1 MAVGFITGRF
11 GADRTD
17 KILELCFEEAK
28 REDKKP
34 IYILVPEKF
43 TYEMEKRLSEKL
55 EDEKNIDPNFRIR
68 VVSFSTLSK
77 IVFTNVGGL
86 KERRLTTSAR
96 SLLTFKAMDIVSKD
110 LITFKSDDFKMG
122 FVNNIMD
129 MIIEFKQNDF
139 SVTDVFSL
147 KENVKNESL
156 KFKMQDLY
164 NIYKSYENLIDKKYS
179 DTEDTLNIFAEKLDD
194 FESIK
199 GATIFV
205 DEYMDFTPAQY
216 LVIEKLIYF
225 SKNIYFSLLTDFKNL
240 HSKMNMFLRS
250 NSTILNIKNICEKY
264 NIPLF
269 ENISLSNESYYNSE
283 DLSFLEKN
291 IGTFSPK
298 PYSKDSENIR
308 ILKSK
313 NIYDEVSFVAEEISK
328 LVKTKG
334 YRYND
339 ITLCMRSL
347 DEYSYIL
354 ERVFDDYNID
364 YFLDEKISIMENP
377 IIILILSI
385 LDMKDKKYSYD
396 SVFRYLKSGLT
407 GIPDE
412 DIFLLENYVI
422 ANGIKGNRWFDESWN
437 KSIVHSVEE
446 ESDDEKLVKI
456 NEIKNMV
463 ITPIKNLHA
472 KLKGR
477 NTVKDICK
485 YLYEFTLEI
494 GLFDRINNLVMNF
507 QNEGNLYKAKEY
519 SQVWGS
525 FTAVLDEMVEFMGE
539 EKIAYSK
546 FINLIKT
553 ELENIELGI
562 VPPSKDEVFI
572 TTVDRMKKPSTKIA
586 FVLGVNDGNF
596 PKNIVDN
603 DLISENEKESL
614 KTLGFNFSNNN
625 LLKTTDEQFLSYK
638 TFSIAKEK
646 LYITFPIS
654 DLEGKSLLVSRFVKK
669 IKFIFENLEVE
680 SIDYLKDF
688 SITDIFETF
697 SKERLYQILVS
708 NIEALNSNKLSE
720 NDKFNFREIIDF
732 LIEDEDYKYKIEIL
746 KDKLNYK
753 KGTENIK
760 DYTSFLYESGNVSI
774 SKLENFMRCPFSYF
788 INYGLRAKEREV
800 YDFSPADYGTYCH
813 KIFDDFF
820 KGVFENNIDWN
831 TIDREFIQREVEK
844 LTKKMSEKS
853 NFILESSP
861 KYKYFSTIT
870 HKNIVESI
878 EIMAEQVRRGNF
890 IPTSFETEFGDES
903 IKPITYTLKNGKE
916 IKLVGKIDRIDVF
929 KGENFDFLR
938 IIDYKSSKR
947 DIDLN
952 KVYAGLQLQLFVY
965 MNAILSSNKERY
977 KPAGLFYSDFNTN
990 LVGFETYSKMLDMN
1004 DESFHSEKL
1013 KKNKL
1018 TGFVIKDMEL
1028 LKNLDRTLDADNL
1041 NSEILP
1047 IKLKSKGQEIG
1058 ASTLGLTTDEF
1069 DIVNEFVL
1077 NKTKDICEEI
1087 YSGNIDIRPF
1097 RYKNKK
1103 PCDYCKYKSICRFDI
1118 KHNKYNNIKNL
1129 LTKDRPNEI
1138 FELMNS
1144 ENKEKRG
1151 EK

>member
-55 EDEKNIDPNFRIR
+55 ENEKNIDPNFRIR

-96 SLLTFKAMDIVSKD
+96 SLLTFKAMDLVSKD

-139 SVTDVFSL
+139 SVTNVFL
-147 KENVKNESL
+147 LTENVKNETL

-179 DTEDTLNIFAEKLDD
+179 DTEDALNIFAQKLDD

-240 HSKMNMFLRS
+240 HSKMNMFARS
-250 NSTILNIKNICEKY
+250 NSTILNIKNICEKH
-264 NIPLF
+264 NIPLLG
-269 ENISLSNESYYNSE
+269 NVSLSNESYYDSD
-283 DLSFLEKN
+283 DLSFLEKSV
-291 IGTFSPK
+291 GDFSAK
-298 PYSKDSENIR
+298 PYYKDSENIR
-308 ILKSK
+308 IIKFK
-313 NIYDEVSFVAEEISK
+313 NIYDEVSFISEEISK
-328 LVKTKG
+328 LVKTKK

-339 ITLCMRSL
+339 ISLCMRSL
-347 DEYSYIL
+347 EEYSYII
-354 ERVFDDYNID
+354 ERVFDDYKID

-385 LDMKDKKYSYD
+385 LDMKDKNYSYD

-407 GIPDE
+407 GISNE

-422 ANGIKGNRWFDESWN
+422 ANDIKGNRWFDESWS

-446 ESDDEKLVKI
+446 ESDDEKLENI
-456 NEIKNMV
+456 NEIKNLV
-463 ITPIKNLHA
+463 VVPIKNLHE

-494 GLFDRINNLVMNF
+494 GLFDRINEFVTDF

-525 FTAVLDEMVEFMGE
+525 FIGILDELVEFMGDD
-539 EKIAYSK
+539 KISYSK
-546 FINLIKT
+546 FLNLIKT
-553 ELENIELGI
+553 EIENIELGI
-562 VPPSKDEVFI
+562 VPPSKDEIFI

-603 DLISENEKESL
+603 DLISENEKENL
-614 KTLGFNFSNNN
+614 KTLGLNFSNNN
-625 LLKTTDEQFLSYK
+625 LIKTTDEQFLSYK

-646 LYITFPIS
+646 LYITYPVS

-669 IKFIFENLEVE
+669 MLFLFKNLEIE
-680 SIDYLKDF
+680 SIDFFKNF
-688 SITDIFETF
+688 TIMDIFETF

-708 NIEALNSNKLSE
+708 NIDALNSNKMSE
-720 NDKFNFREIIDF
+720 NDKYNFKEIIDF
-732 LIEDEDYKYKIEIL
+732 LMEDDDYKYKIEIL

-753 KGTENIK
+753 KETENIK

-774 SKLENFMRCPFSYF
+774 SKLENFVRCPFSYF

-800 YDFSPADYGTYCH
+800 YDFSTADYGTYCH

-820 KGVFENNIDWN
+820 KGVYENNIDWN

-844 LTKKMSEKS
+844 ITAKMAEKS

-861 KYKYFSTIT
+861 KYKYFSSIT
-870 HKNIVESI
+870 QKNIVESI

-890 IPTSFETEFGDES
+890 IPTGFETEFGDES
-903 IKPITYTLKNGKE
+903 IKPISYTLKNGKD

-929 KGENFDFLR
+929 KGENSDFLR

-952 KVYAGLQLQLFVY
+952 QVYAGLQLQLFVY
-965 MNAILSSNKERY
+965 INAILSSNKDRY
-977 KPAGLFYSDFNTN
+977 KPAGLFYSDFTTN
-990 LVGFETYSKMLDMN
+990 LVGFETYSKMLDMT
-1004 DESFHSEKL
+1004 DDSFYSEKL

-1028 LKNLDRTLDADNL
+1028 LKNLDKTLEENRL
-1041 NSEILP
+1041 TSEILP

-1058 ASTLGLTTDEF
+1058 AGTLGLTTDEF
-1069 DIVNEFVL
+1069 EIVNEFVL

-1087 YSGNIDIRPF
+1087 YDGNIDIKPF

-1129 LTKDRPNEI
+1129 VTKDKPNEV
-1138 FELMNS
+1138 FEKMELK
-1144 ENKEKRG
+1144 NKEKRG

>member
-55 EDEKNIDPNFRIR
+55 ENEKNIDPNFRIR

-96 SLLTFKAMDIVSKD
+96 SLLTFKAMDLVSKD

-139 SVTDVFSL
+139 SVTDIFL
-147 KENVKNESL
+147 LTENIKNESL

-179 DTEDTLNIFAEKLDD
+179 DTEDTLNIFAQKLDD

-240 HSKMNMFLRS
+240 HSKMNMFARS
-250 NSTILNIKNICEKY
+250 NSTILNIKNICEKH
-264 NIPLF
+264 NIPLLG
-269 ENISLSNESYYNSE
+269 NVSLSNESYYNSD
-283 DLSFLEKN
+283 DLSFLEKSV
-291 IGTFSPK
+291 GDFSAK
-298 PYSKDSENIR
+298 PYYKDSENIR
-308 ILKSK
+308 IIKFK
-313 NIYDEVSFVAEEISK
+313 NIYDEVSFIAEEISK
-328 LVKTKG
+328 LVKTKK

-347 DEYSYIL
+347 EEYSYII
-354 ERVFDDYNID
+354 ERVFDDY
-364 YFLDEKISIMENP
+364 KIMENP

-385 LDMKDKKYSYD
+385 LDMKDKNYSYD

-407 GIPDE
+407 GISNE

-422 ANGIKGNRWFDESWN
+422 ANDIKGNRWFDESWS

-446 ESDDEKLVKI
+446 ESDDEKLEKI
-456 NEIKNMV
+456 NEIKNLV
-463 ITPIKNLHA
+463 VAPIKNLHE

-477 NTVKDICK
+477 NAVKDICK

-494 GLFDRINNLVMNF
+494 GLFDRINEFVTDF

-525 FTAVLDEMVEFMGE
+525 FIGILDELVEFMGDD
-539 EKIAYSK
+539 KISYSK
-546 FINLIKT
+546 FLNLIKT
-553 ELENIELGI
+553 EIENIELGI
-562 VPPSKDEVFI
+562 VPPSKDEIFI

-603 DLISENEKESL
+603 DLISENEKENL
-614 KTLGFNFSNNN
+614 KTLGLNFSNNN
-625 LLKTTDEQFLSYK
+625 LIKTTDEQFLSYK

-646 LYITFPIS
+646 LYITYPVS

-669 IKFIFENLEVE
+669 MLFLFKNLEIE
-680 SIDYLKDF
+680 SIDFFKNF
-688 SITDIFETF
+688 TIMDIFETF

-708 NIEALNSNKLSE
+708 NIDALNSNKMSK
-720 NDKFNFREIIDF
+720 NDKYNFKEIIDF
-732 LIEDEDYKYKIEIL
+732 LMEDDDYKYKIEIL

-753 KGTENIK
+753 KETENIK

-774 SKLENFMRCPFSYF
+774 SKLENFVRCPFSYF

-820 KGVFENNIDWN
+820 KDVYENNIDWN

-844 LTKKMSEKS
+844 LTAKMAEKS

-861 KYKYFSTIT
+861 KYKYFSSIT

-890 IPTSFETEFGDES
+890 IPTGFETEFGDES
-903 IKPITYTLKNGKE
+903 IKPISYTLKNGKD

-929 KGENFDFLR
+929 KGENSDFLR

-952 KVYAGLQLQLFVY
+952 QVYAGLQLQLFVY
-965 MNAILSSNKERY
+965 MNAILSSNKDRY
-977 KPAGLFYSDFNTN
+977 KPAGLFYSDFTTN
-990 LVGFETYSKMLDMN
+990 LVGFETYSKMLDMT
-1004 DESFHSEKL
+1004 DDSFYSEKL

-1028 LKNLDRTLDADNL
+1028 LKNLDKTLEENRL
-1041 NSEILP
+1041 ISEILP

-1058 ASTLGLTTDEF
+1058 AGTLGLTTDEF
-1069 DIVNEFVL
+1069 EIVNEFVL

-1087 YSGNIDIRPF
+1087 YDGNIDIKPF
-1097 RYKNKK
+1097 RYKDKK

-1129 LTKDRPNEI
+1129 VTKDKPNEV
-1138 FELMNS
+1138 FEKMELK
-1144 ENKEKRG
+1144 NKEKRG

>member
-55 EDEKNIDPNFRIR
+55 ENEKNIDPNFRIR

-96 SLLTFKAMDIVSKD
+96 SLLTFKAMDLVSKD

-147 KENVKNESL
+147 TENIKNESL
-156 KFKMQDLY
+156 RLKMQDLY

-179 DTEDTLNIFAEKLDD
+179 DTEDTLNIFAQKLDD

-240 HSKMNMFLRS
+240 HSKMNMFARS
-250 NSTILNIKNICEKY
+250 NSTILNIKNICEKH
-264 NIPLF
+264 NIPLLG
-269 ENISLSNESYYNSE
+269 NVSLSNESYYNSD
-283 DLSFLEKN
+283 DLSFLEKSV
-291 IGTFSPK
+291 GDFSAK
-298 PYSKDSENIR
+298 PYYKDSENIR
-308 ILKSK
+308 IIKFK
-313 NIYDEVSFVAEEISK
+313 NIYYEVSFIAEEISK
-328 LVKTKG
+328 LVKTKK

-347 DEYSYIL
+347 EEYSYII
-354 ERVFDDYNID
+354 ERVFDDYKID

-385 LDMKDKKYSYD
+385 LDMKDKNYSYD

-407 GIPDE
+407 GISNE

-494 GLFDRINNLVMNF
+494 GLFDRINELVTNF

-562 VPPSKDEVFI
+562 VPPSKDEIFI

-603 DLISENEKESL
+603 DLISENEKENL
-614 KTLGFNFSNNN
+614 KTLGLNFSNNN
-625 LLKTTDEQFLSYK
+625 LIKTTDEQFLSYK

-646 LYITFPIS
+646 LYITYPIS
-654 DLEGKSLLVSRFVKK
+654 DLEGKSILVSRFVKK
-669 IKFIFENLEVE
+669 MLFLFKNLEIE
-680 SIDYLKDF
+680 SIDFFKNF
-688 SITDIFETF
+688 TNMDIFETF

-708 NIEALNSNKLSE
+708 NIDALNSNKMSD
-720 NDKFNFREIIDF
+720 NDKYNFKEIIDF
-732 LIEDEDYKYKIEIL
+732 LMEDDDYKYKIEIL

-753 KGTENIK
+753 KETENIK

-774 SKLENFMRCPFSYF
+774 SKLENFVRCPFSYF

-820 KGVFENNIDWN
+820 KGVYENNIDWN

-844 LTKKMSEKS
+844 LTAKMAEKS

-861 KYKYFSTIT
+861 KYKYFSSIT

-890 IPTSFETEFGDES
+890 IPTGFETEFGDES
-903 IKPITYTLKNGKE
+903 IKPISYTLKNGKD

-929 KGENFDFLR
+929 KGENSDFLR

-952 KVYAGLQLQLFVY
+952 QVYAGLQLQLFVY
-965 MNAILSSNKERY
+965 MNAILSSNKDRY
-977 KPAGLFYSDFNTN
+977 KPAGLFYSDFTTN
-990 LVGFETYSKMLDMN
+990 LVGFETYSKMLDMT
-1004 DESFHSEKL
+1004 DDSFYSEKL

-1028 LKNLDRTLDADNL
+1028 LKNLDKTLEENRL
-1041 NSEILP
+1041 TSEILP

-1058 ASTLGLTTDEF
+1058 AGTLGLTTDEF
-1069 DIVNEFVL
+1069 EIVNEFVL

-1087 YSGNIDIRPF
+1087 YDGNIDIKPF

-1103 PCDYCKYKSICRFDI
+1103 PCDYCKFKSICRFDI

-1129 LTKDRPNEI
+1129 VTKDKPNEV
-1138 FELMNS
+1138 FEKMELK
-1144 ENKEKRG
+1144 NKEKRG

>member
-55 EDEKNIDPNFRIR
+55 ENEKNIDPNFRIR

-96 SLLTFKAMDIVSKD
+96 SLLTFKAMDLVSKD

-139 SVTDVFSL
+139 SVTNVFL
-147 KENVKNESL
+147 LTENVKNETL

-179 DTEDTLNIFAEKLDD
+179 DTEDTLNIFAQKLDD

-240 HSKMNMFLRS
+240 HSKMNMFARS
-250 NSTILNIKNICEKY
+250 NSTILNIKNICEKH
-264 NIPLF
+264 NIPLLG
-269 ENISLSNESYYNSE
+269 NVSLSNESYYDSD
-283 DLSFLEKN
+283 DLSFLEKSV
-291 IGTFSPK
+291 GDFSAK
-298 PYSKDSENIR
+298 PYYKDSENIR
-308 ILKSK
+308 IIKFK
-313 NIYDEVSFVAEEISK
+313 NIYDEVSFISEEISK
-328 LVKTKG
+328 LVKTKK

-339 ITLCMRSL
+339 ISLCMRSL
-347 DEYSYIL
+347 EEYSYII
-354 ERVFDDYNID
+354 ERVFDDYKID

-385 LDMKDKKYSYD
+385 LDMKDKNYSYD

-407 GIPDE
+407 GISNE

-422 ANGIKGNRWFDESWN
+422 ANDIKGNRWFDESWS

-446 ESDDEKLVKI
+446 ESDDEKLEKI
-456 NEIKNMV
+456 NEIKNLV
-463 ITPIKNLHA
+463 VAPIKNLHE

-494 GLFDRINNLVMNF
+494 GLFDRINEFVTDF

-525 FTAVLDEMVEFMGE
+525 FIGILDELVEFMGDD
-539 EKIAYSK
+539 KISYSK
-546 FINLIKT
+546 FLNLIKT
-553 ELENIELGI
+553 EIENIELGI
-562 VPPSKDEVFI
+562 VPPSKDEIFI

-603 DLISENEKESL
+603 DLINENEKENL
-614 KTLGFNFSNNN
+614 KTLGLNFSNNN
-625 LLKTTDEQFLSYK
+625 LIKTTDEQFLSYK

-646 LYITFPIS
+646 LYITYPVS

-669 IKFIFENLEVE
+669 MLFLFKNLEIE
-680 SIDYLKDF
+680 SIDFFKNF
-688 SITDIFETF
+688 TIMDIFETF

-708 NIEALNSNKLSE
+708 NIDALNSNKMSE
-720 NDKFNFREIIDF
+720 NDKYNFKEIIDF
-732 LIEDEDYKYKIEIL
+732 LMEDDDYKYKIEIL

-753 KGTENIK
+753 KETENIK

-774 SKLENFMRCPFSYF
+774 SKLENFVRCPFSYF

-820 KGVFENNIDWN
+820 KDVYENNIDWN

-844 LTKKMSEKS
+844 LTAKMAEKS

-861 KYKYFSTIT
+861 KYKYFSSIT

-890 IPTSFETEFGDES
+890 IPTGFETEFGDES
-903 IKPITYTLKNGKE
+903 IKPISYTLKNGKD

-929 KGENFDFLR
+929 KGENSDFLR

-952 KVYAGLQLQLFVY
+952 QVYAGLQLQLFVY
-965 MNAILSSNKERY
+965 MNAILSSNKDRY
-977 KPAGLFYSDFNTN
+977 KPAGLFYSDFTTN

-1004 DESFHSEKL
+1004 DDSFYSEKL

-1028 LKNLDRTLDADNL
+1028 LKNLDKTLEENRL
-1041 NSEILP
+1041 ISEILP

-1058 ASTLGLTTDEF
+1058 AGTLGLTTDEF
-1069 DIVNEFVL
+1069 EIVNEFVL

-1087 YSGNIDIRPF
+1087 YDGNIDIKPF
-1097 RYKNKK
+1097 RYKDKK

-1129 LTKDRPNEI
+1129 VTKDKSNEV
-1138 FELMNS
+1138 FEKMELK
-1144 ENKEKRG
+1144 NKEKRG

>member
-55 EDEKNIDPNFRIR
+55 ENEKNIDPNFRIR

-96 SLLTFKAMDIVSKD
+96 SLLTFKAMDLVSKD

-147 KENVKNESL
+147 TENVKNESL

-179 DTEDTLNIFAEKLDD
+179 DTEDTLNIFAQKLDD

-240 HSKMNMFLRS
+240 HSKMNMFARS
-250 NSTILNIKNICEKY
+250 NSTILNIKNICEKH
-264 NIPLF
+264 NIPLLG
-269 ENISLSNESYYNSE
+269 NVSLSNESYYNSD
-283 DLSFLEKN
+283 DLSFLEKSV
-291 IGTFSPK
+291 GDFSAK
-298 PYSKDSENIR
+298 PYYKYSENIR
-308 ILKSK
+308 IIKFK
-313 NIYDEVSFVAEEISK
+313 NIYDEVSFIAEEISK
-328 LVKTKG
+328 LVKTKK

-347 DEYSYIL
+347 EEYSYII
-354 ERVFDDYNID
+354 ERVFDDYKID

-385 LDMKDKKYSYD
+385 LDMKDKNYSYD

-407 GIPDE
+407 GISNE

-422 ANGIKGNRWFDESWN
+422 ANDIKGNRWFDESWS

-446 ESDDEKLVKI
+446 ESDDEKLENI
-456 NEIKNMV
+456 NEIKNLV
-463 ITPIKNLHA
+463 VVPIKNLHE

-494 GLFDRINNLVMNF
+494 GLFDRINEFVTDF

-525 FTAVLDEMVEFMGE
+525 FIGILDELVEFMGDD
-539 EKIAYSK
+539 KISYSK
-546 FINLIKT
+546 FLNLIKT
-553 ELENIELGI
+553 EIENIELGI
-562 VPPSKDEVFI
+562 VPPSKDEIFI

-603 DLISENEKESL
+603 DLISENEKENL
-614 KTLGFNFSNNN
+614 KTLGLNFSNNN
-625 LLKTTDEQFLSYK
+625 LIKTTDEQFLSYK

-646 LYITFPIS
+646 LYITYPIS

-669 IKFIFENLEVE
+669 MLFLFKNLEIE
-680 SIDYLKDF
+680 SIDFFKNF
-688 SITDIFETF
+688 TIMDIFETF

-708 NIEALNSNKLSE
+708 NIDALNSNKMSE
-720 NDKFNFREIIDF
+720 NDKYNFKEIIDF
-732 LIEDEDYKYKIEIL
+732 LMEDDDYKYKIEIL

-753 KGTENIK
+753 KETENIK

-774 SKLENFMRCPFSYF
+774 SKLENFVRCPFSYF

-820 KGVFENNIDWN
+820 KGVYENNIDWN

-844 LTKKMSEKS
+844 LTAKMAEKS

-861 KYKYFSTIT
+861 KYKYFSSIT

-890 IPTSFETEFGDES
+890 IPTGFETEFGDES
-903 IKPITYTLKNGKE
+903 IKPISYTLKNGKD

-929 KGENFDFLR
+929 KGENSDFLR

-952 KVYAGLQLQLFVY
+952 QVYAGLQLQLFVY
-965 MNAILSSNKERY
+965 MNAI
-977 KPAGLFYSDFNTN
+977 
-990 LVGFETYSKMLDMN
+990 
-1004 DESFHSEKL
+1004 
-1013 KKNKL
+1013 
-1018 TGFVIKDMEL
+1018 
-1028 LKNLDRTLDADNL
+1028 
-1041 NSEILP
+1041 
-1047 IKLKSKGQEIG
+1047 
-1058 ASTLGLTTDEF
+1058 
-1069 DIVNEFVL
+1069 
-1077 NKTKDICEEI
+1077 
-1087 YSGNIDIRPF
+1087 
-1097 RYKNKK
+1097 
-1103 PCDYCKYKSICRFDI
+1103 
-1118 KHNKYNNIKNL
+1118 
-1129 LTKDRPNEI
+1129 I
-1138 FELMNS
+1138 F
-1144 ENKEKRG
+1144 K
-1151 EK
+1151 

>member
-11 GADRTD
+11 GADRT
-17 KILELCFEEAK
+17 KKLLELCFEEA
-28 REDKKP
+28 RRDDRKP
-34 IYILVPEKF
+34 IFILVPEKF
-43 TYEMEKRLSEKL
+43 TYEMEKRLSEMF

-77 IVFTNVGGL
+77 IIFTSVGGL
-86 KERRLTTSAR
+86 KERKLTTSAR
-96 SLLTFKAMDIVSKD
+96 SLLTFKAINKVSKD
-110 LITFKSDDFKMG
+110 LVTFKSNDLKMG

-139 SVTDVFSL
+139 SVTDVFTMS
-147 KENVKNESL
+147 ENIDNESL
-156 KFKMQDLY
+156 KVKMSDLHKIY
-164 NIYKSYENLIDKKYS
+164 NSYESLIEKKYL
-179 DTEDTLNIFAEKLDD
+179 DTEDTLNIFARKLDD

-216 LVIEKLIYF
+216 LVIEKLITF
-225 SKNIYFSLLTDFKNL
+225 SKNIYFSLLTDFRNL
-240 HSKMNMFLRS
+240 NSKMNMFQRS
-250 NSTILNIKNICEKY
+250 NSTFLNIKSICEKN
-264 NIPLF
+264 NIPLID
-269 ENISLSNESYYNSE
+269 NIFISNEKYYDAK
-283 DLSFLEKN
+283 DLAFLEKN
-291 IGTFSPK
+291 IGGFSPK
-298 PYSKDSENIR
+298 TYSEISENIR
-308 ILKSK
+308 ILQFK
-313 NIYDEVSFVAEEISK
+313 NIYEEVSFIAEEILK
-328 LVKTKG
+328 LIRTG
-334 YRYND
+334 NFRYND
-339 ITLCMRSL
+339 ITLCMRNL
-347 DEYSYIL
+347 DDYSYIIK
-354 ERVFDDYNID
+354 RVFEDYRID
-364 YFLDEKISIMENP
+364 YFLDKKISVMENP
-377 IIILILSI
+377 IMILILSI
-385 LDMKDKKYSYD
+385 LDMKDKNYSYD
-396 SVFRYLKSGLT
+396 SIFRYLKSGLT
-407 GIPDE
+407 GISDE

-422 ANGIKGNRWFDESWN
+422 ANGIKGSQWFDETWD
-437 KSIVHSVEE
+437 KPILHSFEE
-446 ESDDEKLVKI
+446 DSDDEKLAKI
-456 NEIKNMV
+456 NEIKNLV
-463 ITPIKNLHA
+463 VTPIKNLHE

-477 NTVKDICK
+477 NTVKEICK

-494 GLFDRINNLVMNF
+494 ELFERINEFVENF

-525 FTAVLDEMVEFMGE
+525 FISVLAELVEFMGDD
-539 EKIAYSK
+539 KIAYSK

-562 VPPSKDEVFI
+562 IPPSKDEVFI

-669 IKFIFENLEVE
+669 IKFIFENLKVV

-688 SITDIFETF
+688 SIMDIFETF

-753 KGTENIK
+753 KETENIK

-831 TIDREFIQREVEK
+831 TIDREFIQMEVEK

-861 KYKYFSTIT
+861 KYKYFSSIT
-870 HKNIVESI
+870 QKNIVESI

-890 IPTSFETEFGDES
+890 VPTGFETEFGDKS

-952 KVYAGLQLQLFVY
+952 QVYAGLQLQLFVY

-977 KPAGLFYSDFNTN
+977 KPAGLFYSDFTTN
-990 LVGFETYSKMLDMN
+990 FVGFETYSKMLDMN
-1004 DESFHSEKL
+1004 DESYHSEKL

-1041 NSEILP
+1041 TSEILP

-1118 KHNKYNNIKNL
+1118 KHNKYNNVKNL
-1129 LTKDRPNEI
+1129 LTKDRPNEV

>member
-55 EDEKNIDPNFRIR
+55 ENEKNIDPNFRIR

-96 SLLTFKAMDIVSKD
+96 SLLTFKAMDLVSKD

-147 KENVKNESL
+147 TENIKNESL

-179 DTEDTLNIFAEKLDD
+179 DTEDTLNIFAQKLDD

-240 HSKMNMFLRS
+240 HSKMNMFARS
-250 NSTILNIKNICEKY
+250 NSTILNIKNICEKH
-264 NIPLF
+264 NVPLLC
-269 ENISLSNESYYNSE
+269 NVSLSNESYYNSD
-283 DLSFLEKN
+283 DLSFLEKSV
-291 IGTFSPK
+291 GDFSAK
-298 PYSKDSENIR
+298 PYYKDSENIR
-308 ILKSK
+308 IIKFK
-313 NIYDEVSFVAEEISK
+313 NIYDEVSFIAEEISK
-328 LVKTKG
+328 LVKTKK
-334 YRYND
+334 YRFND

-347 DEYSYIL
+347 EEYSYII
-354 ERVFDDYNID
+354 ERVFDDYKID

-385 LDMKDKKYSYD
+385 LDMKDKNYSYD

-407 GIPDE
+407 GISNE

-422 ANGIKGNRWFDESWN
+422 ANDIKGNRWFDESWS

-446 ESDDEKLVKI
+446 ESDDEKLKKI
-456 NEIKNMV
+456 NEIKNLV
-463 ITPIKNLHA
+463 VAPIKNLHE

-477 NTVKDICK
+477 NAIKDICK

-494 GLFDRINNLVMNF
+494 GLFDRINEFVTDF

-525 FTAVLDEMVEFMGE
+525 FIEILDELVEFMGDD
-539 EKIAYSK
+539 KISYSK
-546 FINLIKT
+546 FLNLIKT
-553 ELENIELGI
+553 EIENIELGI
-562 VPPSKDEVFI
+562 VPPSKDEIFI

-603 DLISENEKESL
+603 DLISENEKENL
-614 KTLGFNFSNNN
+614 KTLGLNFSNNN
-625 LLKTTDEQFLSYK
+625 LIKTTDEQFLSYK

-646 LYITFPIS
+646 LYITYPIS

-669 IKFIFENLEVE
+669 MLFLFKNLEIE
-680 SIDYLKDF
+680 SIDFFKNF
-688 SITDIFETF
+688 TIMDIFETF

-708 NIEALNSNKLSE
+708 NIDALNSNKMSE
-720 NDKFNFREIIDF
+720 NDKYNFKEIIDF
-732 LIEDEDYKYKIEIL
+732 LMEDDDYKYKIEIL

-753 KGTENIK
+753 KETENIK

-774 SKLENFMRCPFSYF
+774 SKLENFVRCPFSYF
-788 INYGLRAKEREV
+788 INYGLKAKEREV

-820 KGVFENNIDWN
+820 KGVYENNIDWN

-844 LTKKMSEKS
+844 LTAKMAEKS

-861 KYKYFSTIT
+861 KYKYFSSIT

-890 IPTSFETEFGDES
+890 IPTGFETEFGDES
-903 IKPITYTLKNGKE
+903 IKPISYTLKNGKD

-929 KGENFDFLR
+929 KGENSDFLR

-952 KVYAGLQLQLFVY
+952 QVYAGLQLQLFVY
-965 MNAILSSNKERY
+965 MNAILSSNKDRY
-977 KPAGLFYSDFNTN
+977 KPAGLFYSDFTTN
-990 LVGFETYSKMLDMN
+990 LVGFETYSKMIDMT
-1004 DESFHSEKL
+1004 DDSFYSEKL

-1028 LKNLDRTLDADNL
+1028 LKNLDKTLEENRL
-1041 NSEILP
+1041 TSEILP

-1058 ASTLGLTTDEF
+1058 AGTLGLTTDEF
-1069 DIVNEFVL
+1069 EIVNEFVL

-1087 YSGNIDIRPF
+1087 YDGNIDIKPF
-1097 RYKNKK
+1097 RYKDKK
-1103 PCDYCKYKSICRFDI
+1103 PCDYCKYKSICRFDV

-1129 LTKDRPNEI
+1129 VTKDKPNEV
-1138 FELMNS
+1138 FEKMELK
-1144 ENKEKRG
+1144 NKEKRG

>member
-96 SLLTFKAMDIVSKD
+96 SLLTFKAMDLVSKD

-147 KENVKNESL
+147 TENVKNESL

-264 NIPLF
+264 NIPLL
-269 ENISLSNESYYNSE
+269 ENISLSNESYYNSK

-291 IGTFSPK
+291 IGIFSPK

-308 ILKSK
+308 ILKFK
-313 NIYDEVSFVAEEISK
+313 NIYVEVSFVAEKISK
-328 LVKTKG
+328 LVKTKN

-347 DEYSYIL
+347 DEYSYII

-385 LDMKDKKYSYD
+385 LDMKDKNYSYD

-407 GIPDE
+407 GVSDE

-456 NEIKNMV
+456 NEIKN
-463 ITPIKNLHA
+463 IIISPIKNLHE

-539 EKIAYSK
+539 DKISYSK

-669 IKFIFENLEVE
+669 INFIFGNLEVE

-688 SITDIFETF
+688 SIMDIFETF

-753 KGTENIK
+753 KETENIK

-831 TIDREFIQREVEK
+831 IIDREFIQREVEK

-861 KYKYFSTIT
+861 KYKYFSAIT

-878 EIMAEQVRRGNF
+878 EIMAEQIRRGNF
-890 IPTSFETEFGDES
+890 IPTGFETEFGDKS

-952 KVYAGLQLQLFVY
+952 QVYAGLQLQLFVY

-1041 NSEILP
+1041 TSEILP

-1069 DIVNEFVL
+1069 EIVNEFVL

-1087 YSGNIDIRPF
+1087 YEGNIDIKPF

-1129 LTKDRPNEI
+1129 VTKDKPNEV
-1138 FELMNS
+1138 FEKMDS
-1144 ENKEKRG
+1144 KNKEKRG
-1151 EK
+1151 ER

>member
-17 KILELCFEEAK
+17 KILDLCFEEAK

-96 SLLTFKAMDIVSKD
+96 SLLTFKAMDLVSKD

-269 ENISLSNESYYNSE
+269 ENISLSNESYYNSK

-308 ILKSK
+308 ILKFK

-328 LVKTKG
+328 LVKIKG

-347 DEYSYIL
+347 DEYSYII

-385 LDMKDKKYSYD
+385 LDMKDKNYSYD

-422 ANGIKGNRWFDESWN
+422 ANEIKGNRWFDETWD
-437 KSIVHSVEE
+437 KPILHSFEE
-446 ESDDEKLVKI
+446 DGDDEKLAKI
-456 NEIKNMV
+456 NEIKNFV
-463 ITPIKNLHA
+463 VTPIKNLHE

-477 NTVKDICK
+477 NTVKEICK

-494 GLFDRINNLVMNF
+494 GLFERINEFVKNF

-539 EKIAYSK
+539 DKIAYSK

-669 IKFIFENLEVE
+669 IKFIFENLKVV

-688 SITDIFETF
+688 SIMDIFETF

-753 KGTENIK
+753 KETENIK

-831 TIDREFIQREVEK
+831 TIDREFIQMEVEK

-861 KYKYFSTIT
+861 KYKYFSSIT
-870 HKNIVESI
+870 QKNIVESI

-890 IPTSFETEFGDES
+890 VPTGFETTFGDENS
-903 IKPITYTLKNGKE
+903 IKPITYTLRNGKD

-952 KVYAGLQLQLFVY
+952 QVYAGLQLQLFVY

-977 KPAGLFYSDFNTN
+977 KPAGLFYS
-990 LVGFETYSKMLDMN
+990 SLDM
-1004 DESFHSEKL
+1004 SFVNSKTYADMLEVEYSDKL
-1013 KKNKL
+1013 KENKL
-1018 TGFVIKDMEL
+1018 SGFVIKDMEI
-1028 LKNLDRTLDADNL
+1028 LKNLDRTLDEENL
-1041 NSEILP
+1041 KSEILP
-1047 IKLKSKGQEIG
+1047 IVLKKGMDIG
-1058 ASTLGLTTDEF
+1058 SYTKGLTKDEF
-1069 DIVNEFVL
+1069 EIVNEFVI
-1077 NKTKDICEEI
+1077 NKAKDICEEI
-1087 YSGNIDIRPF
+1087 YSGNIDIKP
-1097 RYKNKK
+1097 YKQGDNKA
-1103 PCDYCKYKSICRFDI
+1103 CEYCKYKSVCKFDP
-1118 KHNKYNNIKNL
+1118 KKNKYNNIKDI
-1129 LTKDRPNEI
+1129 KNEV
-1138 FELMNS
+1138 FDLMKS
-1144 ENKEKRG
+1144 ENDKKRG
-1151 EK
+1151 ED

>member
-55 EDEKNIDPNFRIR
+55 ENEKNIDPNFRIR

-96 SLLTFKAMDIVSKD
+96 SLLTFKAMDLVSKD

-139 SVTDVFSL
+139 SVTNVFL
-147 KENVKNESL
+147 LTENVKNETL

-179 DTEDTLNIFAEKLDD
+179 DTEDTLNIFAQKLDD

-240 HSKMNMFLRS
+240 HSKMNMFARS
-250 NSTILNIKNICEKY
+250 NSTILNIKNICEKH
-264 NIPLF
+264 NIPLLG
-269 ENISLSNESYYNSE
+269 NVSLSNESYYDSD
-283 DLSFLEKN
+283 DLSFLEKSV
-291 IGTFSPK
+291 GDFSAK
-298 PYSKDSENIR
+298 PYYKDSENIR
-308 ILKSK
+308 IIKFK
-313 NIYDEVSFVAEEISK
+313 NIYDEVSFISEEISK
-328 LVKTKG
+328 LVKTKK

-339 ITLCMRSL
+339 ISLCMRSL
-347 DEYSYIL
+347 EEYSYII
-354 ERVFDDYNID
+354 ERVFDDYKID

-385 LDMKDKKYSYD
+385 LDMKDKNYSYD

-407 GIPDE
+407 GISNE

-422 ANGIKGNRWFDESWN
+422 ANDIKGNRWFDESWS

-446 ESDDEKLVKI
+446 ESDDEKLENI
-456 NEIKNMV
+456 NEIKNLV
-463 ITPIKNLHA
+463 VVPIKNLHE

-494 GLFDRINNLVMNF
+494 GLFDRINEFVTDF

-525 FTAVLDEMVEFMGE
+525 FIGILDELVEFMGDD
-539 EKIAYSK
+539 KISYSK
-546 FINLIKT
+546 FLNLIKT
-553 ELENIELGI
+553 EIENIELGI
-562 VPPSKDEVFI
+562 VPPSKDEIFI

-603 DLISENEKESL
+603 DLISENEKENL
-614 KTLGFNFSNNN
+614 KTLGLNFSNNN
-625 LLKTTDEQFLSYK
+625 LIKTTDEQFLSYK

-646 LYITFPIS
+646 LYITYPVS

-669 IKFIFENLEVE
+669 MLFLFKNLEIE
-680 SIDYLKDF
+680 SIDFFKNF
-688 SITDIFETF
+688 TIMDIFETF

-708 NIEALNSNKLSE
+708 NIDALNSNKMSE
-720 NDKFNFREIIDF
+720 NDKYNFKEIIDF
-732 LIEDEDYKYKIEIL
+732 LMEDDDYKYKIEIL

-753 KGTENIK
+753 KETENIK

-774 SKLENFMRCPFSYF
+774 SKLENFVRCPFSYF

-820 KGVFENNIDWN
+820 KGVYENNIDWN

-844 LTKKMSEKS
+844 ITAKMAEKS

-861 KYKYFSTIT
+861 KYKYFSSIT
-870 HKNIVESI
+870 QKNIVESI

-890 IPTSFETEFGDES
+890 IPTGFETEFGDES
-903 IKPITYTLKNGKE
+903 IKPISYTLKNGKD

-929 KGENFDFLR
+929 KGENSDFLR

-952 KVYAGLQLQLFVY
+952 QVYAGLQLQLFVY
-965 MNAILSSNKERY
+965 MNAILSSNKDRY
-977 KPAGLFYSDFNTN
+977 KPAGLFYSDFTTN
-990 LVGFETYSKMLDMN
+990 LVGFETYSKMLDMT
-1004 DESFHSEKL
+1004 DDSFYSEKL

-1028 LKNLDRTLDADNL
+1028 LKNLDKTLEENRL
-1041 NSEILP
+1041 TSEILP

-1058 ASTLGLTTDEF
+1058 AGTLGLTTDEF
-1069 DIVNEFVL
+1069 EIVNEFVL

-1087 YSGNIDIRPF
+1087 YDGNIDIKPF

-1129 LTKDRPNEI
+1129 VTKDKPNEV
-1138 FELMNS
+1138 FEKMELK
-1144 ENKEKRG
+1144 NKEKRG

>member
-55 EDEKNIDPNFRIR
+55 ENEKNIDPNFRIR

-96 SLLTFKAMDIVSKD
+96 SLLTFKAMDLVSKD

-139 SVTDVFSL
+139 SVTDV
-147 KENVKNESL
+147 VKNESL

-179 DTEDTLNIFAEKLDD
+179 DTEDTLNIFAQKLDD

-240 HSKMNMFLRS
+240 HSKMNMFARS
-250 NSTILNIKNICEKY
+250 NSTILNIKNICEKQ
-264 NIPLF
+264 NVPLLC
-269 ENISLSNESYYNSE
+269 NVSLSSESYYNSD
-283 DLSFLEKN
+283 DLSFLEKSV
-291 IGTFSPK
+291 GDFSAK
-298 PYSKDSENIR
+298 PYYKDSENIR
-308 ILKSK
+308 IIKFK
-313 NIYDEVSFVAEEISK
+313 NIYDEVSFIAEEISK
-328 LVKTKG
+328 LVKTKK
-334 YRYND
+334 YRFND

-347 DEYSYIL
+347 EEYSYII
-354 ERVFDDYNID
+354 ERVFDDYKID

-385 LDMKDKKYSYD
+385 LDMKDKNYSYD

-407 GIPDE
+407 GISNE

-422 ANGIKGNRWFDESWN
+422 ANDIKGNRWFDESWS

-446 ESDDEKLVKI
+446 ESDDEKLKKI
-456 NEIKNMV
+456 NEIKNLV
-463 ITPIKNLHA
+463 VAPIKNLHE

-477 NTVKDICK
+477 NAIKDICK

-494 GLFDRINNLVMNF
+494 GLFDRINEFVTDF

-525 FTAVLDEMVEFMGE
+525 FIEILDELVEFMGDD
-539 EKIAYSK
+539 KISYSK
-546 FINLIKT
+546 FLNLIKT
-553 ELENIELGI
+553 EIENIELGI
-562 VPPSKDEVFI
+562 VPPSKDEIFI

-586 FVLGVNDGNF
+586 FVLGVNDVNF
-596 PKNIVDN
+596 Q
-603 DLISENEKESL
+603 NEKENL
-614 KTLGFNFSNNN
+614 KTLGLNFSNNN
-625 LLKTTDEQFLSYK
+625 LIKTTDEQFLSYK

-646 LYITFPIS
+646 LYITYPIS

-669 IKFIFENLEVE
+669 MLFLFKNLEIE
-680 SIDYLKDF
+680 SIDFFKNF
-688 SITDIFETF
+688 TIMDIFETF

-708 NIEALNSNKLSE
+708 NIDALNSNKMSE
-720 NDKFNFREIIDF
+720 NDKYNFKEIIDF
-732 LIEDEDYKYKIEIL
+732 LMEDDDYKYKIEIL

-753 KGTENIK
+753 KETENIK

-774 SKLENFMRCPFSYF
+774 SKLENFVRCPFSYF
-788 INYGLRAKEREV
+788 INYGLKAKEREV

-820 KGVFENNIDWN
+820 KGVYENNIDWN

-844 LTKKMSEKS
+844 LTAKMAEKS

-861 KYKYFSTIT
+861 KYKYFSSIT

-890 IPTSFETEFGDES
+890 IPTGFETEFGDES
-903 IKPITYTLKNGKE
+903 IKPISYTLKNGKD

-929 KGENFDFLR
+929 KGENSDFLR

-952 KVYAGLQLQLFVY
+952 QVYAGLQLQLFVY
-965 MNAILSSNKERY
+965 MNAILSSNKDRY
-977 KPAGLFYSDFNTN
+977 KPAGLFYSDFTTN
-990 LVGFETYSKMLDMN
+990 LVGFETYSKMLDMT
-1004 DESFHSEKL
+1004 DDSFYSEKL

-1028 LKNLDRTLDADNL
+1028 LKNLDKTLEENRL
-1041 NSEILP
+1041 TSEILP

-1058 ASTLGLTTDEF
+1058 AGTLGLTTDEF
-1069 DIVNEFVL
+1069 EIVNEFVL

-1087 YSGNIDIRPF
+1087 YDGNIDIKPF
-1097 RYKNKK
+1097 RYKDKK
-1103 PCDYCKYKSICRFDI
+1103 PCDYCKYKSICRFDV

-1129 LTKDRPNEI
+1129 VTKDKPNEV
-1138 FELMNS
+1138 FEKMELK
-1144 ENKEKRG
+1144 NKEKRG

>member
-11 GADRTD
+11 GADRT
-17 KILELCFEEAK
+17 KKLLELCFEEA
-28 REDKKP
+28 RRDDRKP
-34 IYILVPEKF
+34 IFILVPEKF
-43 TYEMEKRLSEKL
+43 TYEMEKRLSEMF

-77 IVFTNVGGL
+77 IIFTSVGGL
-86 KERRLTTSAR
+86 KERKLTTSAR
-96 SLLTFKAMDIVSKD
+96 SLLTFKAINKVSKD
-110 LITFKSDDFKMG
+110 LVTFKSNDLKMG
-122 FVNNIMD
+122 FVNNVMD

-139 SVTDVFSL
+139 SVLDVFTMS
-147 KENVKNESL
+147 ENIENESL
-156 KFKMQDLY
+156 KVKMSDLHKIY
-164 NIYKSYENLIDKKYS
+164 NSYESLIEKKYL
-179 DTEDTLNIFAEKLDD
+179 DTEDTLNIFARKLDD

-216 LVIEKLIYF
+216 LVIEKLITF
-225 SKNIYFSLLTDFKNL
+225 SKNIYFSLLTDFRNL
-240 HSKMNMFLRS
+240 NSKMNMFQRS
-250 NSTILNIKNICEKY
+250 NSTFLNIKSICEKN
-264 NIPLF
+264 NIPLID
-269 ENISLSNESYYNSE
+269 NIFISNEKYYDAK
-283 DLSFLEKN
+283 DLAFLEKN
-291 IGTFSPK
+291 IGGFSPK
-298 PYSKDSENIR
+298 TYSEISENIR
-308 ILKSK
+308 ILQFK
-313 NIYDEVSFVAEEISK
+313 NIYEEVSFIAEEILK
-328 LVKTKG
+328 LIRTG
-334 YRYND
+334 NFRYND
-339 ITLCMRSL
+339 ITLCMRNL
-347 DEYSYIL
+347 DDYSYIIK
-354 ERVFDDYNID
+354 RVFEDYRID
-364 YFLDEKISIMENP
+364 YFLDKKISVMENP
-377 IIILILSI
+377 IMILILSI
-385 LDMKDKKYSYD
+385 LDMKDKNYSYD
-396 SVFRYLKSGLT
+396 SIFRYLKSGLT
-407 GIPDE
+407 GISDE

-422 ANGIKGNRWFDESWN
+422 ANGIKGSQWFDETWD
-437 KSIVHSVEE
+437 KPILHSFEE
-446 ESDDEKLVKI
+446 DSDDEKLAKI
-456 NEIKNMV
+456 NEIKNLV
-463 ITPIKNLHA
+463 VTPIKNLHE

-477 NTVKDICK
+477 NTVKEICK

-494 GLFDRINNLVMNF
+494 ELFERINEFVENF

-525 FTAVLDEMVEFMGE
+525 FISVLDELVEFMGDD
-539 EKIAYSK
+539 KIAYSK

-562 VPPSKDEVFI
+562 IPPSKDEVFV
-572 TTVDRMKKPSTKIA
+572 TTVDRMKKPSTKVA
-586 FVLGVNDGNF
+586 FILGVNDGNF

-603 DLISENEKESL
+603 DLISESEKKSL
-614 KTLGFNFSNNN
+614 KSFGLNFSNNN
-625 LLKTTDEQFLSYK
+625 LIKITDEQFLSYK
-638 TFSIAKEK
+638 AFSIAKEK
-646 LYITFPIS
+646 LYITYPNS
-654 DLEGKSLLVSRFVKK
+654 DLAGKAMLISRFVKK
-669 IKFIFENLEVE
+669 IKFIFENLKIEIIE
-680 SIDYLKDF
+680 PLKDF
-688 SITDIFETF
+688 SIRDIFTIF

-708 NIEALNSNKLSE
+708 NIENLNSNKMSE
-720 NDKFNFREIIDF
+720 NEKFNFKEIIDF

-753 KGTENIK
+753 KETENIK

-831 TIDREFIQREVEK
+831 TIDREFIQMEVEK

-861 KYKYFSTIT
+861 KYKYFSSIT
-870 HKNIVESI
+870 QKNIVESI

-890 IPTSFETEFGDES
+890 VPTGFETEFGDKS

-952 KVYAGLQLQLFVY
+952 QVYAGLQLQLFVY

-977 KPAGLFYSDFNTN
+977 KPAGLFYSDFTTN
-990 LVGFETYSKMLDMN
+990 FVGFETYSKMLDMN
-1004 DESFHSEKL
+1004 DESYHSEKL

-1041 NSEILP
+1041 TSEILP

-1118 KHNKYNNIKNL
+1118 KHNKYNNVKNL
-1129 LTKDRPNEI
+1129 LTKDRPNEV

>member
-55 EDEKNIDPNFRIR
+55 ENEKNIDPNFRIR

-96 SLLTFKAMDIVSKD
+96 SLLTFKAMDLVSKD

-139 SVTDVFSL
+139 SVTNVFL
-147 KENVKNESL
+147 LTENVKNETL

-179 DTEDTLNIFAEKLDD
+179 DTEDTLNIFAQKLDD

-240 HSKMNMFLRS
+240 HSKMNMFARS
-250 NSTILNIKNICEKY
+250 NSTILSIKNICEKH
-264 NIPLF
+264 NIPLLG
-269 ENISLSNESYYNSE
+269 NVSLSNESYYDSD
-283 DLSFLEKN
+283 DLSFLEKSV
-291 IGTFSPK
+291 GDFSAK
-298 PYSKDSENIR
+298 PYYKDSENIR
-308 ILKSK
+308 IIKFK
-313 NIYDEVSFVAEEISK
+313 NIYDEVSFISEEISK
-328 LVKTKG
+328 LVKTKK

-339 ITLCMRSL
+339 ISLCMRSL
-347 DEYSYIL
+347 EEYSYII
-354 ERVFDDYNID
+354 ERVFDDYKID

-385 LDMKDKKYSYD
+385 LDMKDKNYSYD

-407 GIPDE
+407 GISNE

-422 ANGIKGNRWFDESWN
+422 ANDIKGNRWFDESWS

-446 ESDDEKLVKI
+446 ESDDEKLEKI
-456 NEIKNMV
+456 NEIKNLV
-463 ITPIKNLHA
+463 VAPIKNLHE

-494 GLFDRINNLVMNF
+494 GLFDRINEFVTDF

-525 FTAVLDEMVEFMGE
+525 FIGILDELVEFMGDD
-539 EKIAYSK
+539 KISYSK
-546 FINLIKT
+546 FLNLIKT
-553 ELENIELGI
+553 EIENIELGI
-562 VPPSKDEVFI
+562 VPPSKDEIFI

-603 DLISENEKESL
+603 DLINENEKENL
-614 KTLGFNFSNNN
+614 KTLGLNFSNNN
-625 LLKTTDEQFLSYK
+625 LIKTTDEQFLSYK

-646 LYITFPIS
+646 LYITYPVS

-669 IKFIFENLEVE
+669 MLFLFKNLEIE
-680 SIDYLKDF
+680 SIDFFKNF
-688 SITDIFETF
+688 TIMDIFETF

-708 NIEALNSNKLSE
+708 NIDALNSNKMSE
-720 NDKFNFREIIDF
+720 NDKYNFKEIIDF
-732 LIEDEDYKYKIEIL
+732 LMEDDDYKYKIEIL

-753 KGTENIK
+753 KETENIK

-774 SKLENFMRCPFSYF
+774 SKLENFVRCPFSYF

-820 KGVFENNIDWN
+820 KDVYENNIDWN
-831 TIDREFIQREVEK
+831 IIGREFIQREVEK
-844 LTKKMSEKS
+844 LTAKMVEKS

-861 KYKYFSTIT
+861 KYKYFSSIT

-890 IPTSFETEFGDES
+890 IPTGFETEFGDES
-903 IKPITYTLKNGKE
+903 IKPISYTLKNGKD

-929 KGENFDFLR
+929 KGENSDFLR

-952 KVYAGLQLQLFVY
+952 QVYAGLQLQLFVY
-965 MNAILSSNKERY
+965 MNAILYSNKDRY
-977 KPAGLFYSDFNTN
+977 KPAGLFYSDFTTN
-990 LVGFETYSKMLDMN
+990 LVGFETYSKMLDMS
-1004 DESFHSEKL
+1004 DDSFYSEKL

-1028 LKNLDRTLDADNL
+1028 LKNLDKTLEENRL
-1041 NSEILP
+1041 TSEILP

-1058 ASTLGLTTDEF
+1058 AGTLGLTTDEF
-1069 DIVNEFVL
+1069 EIVNEFVL

-1087 YSGNIDIRPF
+1087 YDGNIDIKPF
-1097 RYKNKK
+1097 RYKDKK

-1129 LTKDRPNEI
+1129 VTKDKPNEV
-1138 FELMNS
+1138 FEKMELK
-1144 ENKEKRG
+1144 NKEKRG

>member
-55 EDEKNIDPNFRIR
+55 EDEKNVDPNFRIR

-139 SVTDVFSL
+139 SVLDVFSL
-147 KENVKNESL
+147 TENVKNESL

-164 NIYKSYENLIDKKYS
+164 NIYKSYENLIEKKYF
-179 DTEDTLNIFAEKLDD
+179 DTEDTLNIFAEKLDE

-205 DEYMDFTPAQY
+205 DEYVDFTPAQY

-264 NIPLF
+264 NIPLL

-291 IGTFSPK
+291 IGSFSPK
-298 PYSKDSENIR
+298 AYSKDSENIR
-308 ILKSK
+308 ILKFK
-313 NIYDEVSFVAEEISK
+313 NIYDEVSFIVEEISK
-328 LVKTKG
+328 LVKIKG

-347 DEYSYIL
+347 DEYSYII
-354 ERVFDDYNID
+354 ERVFDDYKID

-385 LDMKDKKYSYD
+385 LDMKDKNYSYD

-407 GIPDE
+407 GVSDE

-456 NEIKNMV
+456 NEIKNIV
-463 ITPIKNLHA
+463 IIPIKNLRD

-485 YLYEFTLEI
+485 YLYEFTLKI
-494 GLFDRINNLVMNF
+494 GLFDRINELVTNF

-539 EKIAYSK
+539 DKIAYSK

-614 KTLGFNFSNNN
+614 KILGFNFSNNN
-625 LLKTTDEQFLSYK
+625 LIKTTDEQFLSYK

-669 IKFIFENLEVE
+669 IKFIFGNLEVE

-688 SITDIFETF
+688 SIMDIFETF

-732 LIEDEDYKYKIEIL
+732 LTEDEDYKYKIEIL
-746 KDKLNYK
+746 KDKVNYK
-753 KGTENIK
+753 KETENIK
-760 DYTSFLYESGNVSI
+760 YYTSFLYESGNVSI

-861 KYKYFSTIT
+861 KYKYFSAIT

-890 IPTSFETEFGDES
+890 IPTGFETEFGDKS

-938 IIDYKSSKR
+938 IIDYKSSKK

-952 KVYAGLQLQLFVY
+952 QVYAGLQLQLFVY

-1041 NSEILP
+1041 ASEILP
-1047 IKLKSKGQEIG
+1047 IKLKSKGLEIG

-1118 KHNKYNNIKNL
+1118 KHNKYNNVKNL
-1129 LTKDRPNEI
+1129 LTKDRPTEI

>member
-11 GADRTD
+11 GADRT
-17 KILELCFEEAK
+17 KKLLELCFEEA
-28 REDKKP
+28 RRDDRKP
-34 IYILVPEKF
+34 IFILVPEKF
-43 TYEMEKRLSEKL
+43 TYEMEKRLSEMF

-77 IVFTNVGGL
+77 IIFTSVGGL
-86 KERRLTTSAR
+86 KERKLTTSAR
-96 SLLTFKAMDIVSKD
+96 SLLTFKAINKVSKD
-110 LITFKSDDFKMG
+110 LVTFKSNDLKMG
-122 FVNNIMD
+122 FVNNVMD

-139 SVTDVFSL
+139 SVLDVFAMS
-147 KENVKNESL
+147 ENIENESL
-156 KFKMQDLY
+156 KVKMSDLHKIY
-164 NIYKSYENLIDKKYS
+164 NSYESLIEKKYL
-179 DTEDTLNIFAEKLDD
+179 DTEDTLNIFARKLDD

-205 DEYMDFTPAQY
+205 DEYMDFTHAQY
-216 LVIEKLIYF
+216 LVIEKLITF
-225 SKNIYFSLLTDFKNL
+225 SKNIYFSLLTDFRNL
-240 HSKMNMFLRS
+240 NSKMNMFQRS
-250 NSTILNIKNICEKY
+250 NSTFLNIKSICEKN
-264 NIPLF
+264 NIPLID
-269 ENISLSNESYYNSE
+269 NIFISNEKYYDAK
-283 DLSFLEKN
+283 DLAFLEKN
-291 IGTFSPK
+291 IGGFSPK
-298 PYSKDSENIR
+298 TYSEISENIR
-308 ILKSK
+308 ILQFK
-313 NIYDEVSFVAEEISK
+313 NIYEEVSFIAEEILK
-328 LVKTKG
+328 LIRTG
-334 YRYND
+334 NFRYND
-339 ITLCMRSL
+339 ITLCMRNL
-347 DEYSYIL
+347 DDYSYIIK
-354 ERVFDDYNID
+354 RVFEDYRID
-364 YFLDEKISIMENP
+364 YFLDKKISVMENP
-377 IIILILSI
+377 IMILILSI
-385 LDMKDKKYSYD
+385 LDMKDKNYSYD
-396 SVFRYLKSGLT
+396 SIFRYLKSGLT
-407 GIPDE
+407 GISDE

-422 ANGIKGNRWFDESWN
+422 ANGIKGSQWFYETWD
-437 KSIVHSVEE
+437 KPILHSFEE
-446 ESDDEKLVKI
+446 DSDDEKLAKI
-456 NEIKNMV
+456 NEIKNLV
-463 ITPIKNLHA
+463 VTPIKNLHE

-477 NTVKDICK
+477 NTVKEICK

-494 GLFDRINNLVMNF
+494 GLFERINEFVENF

-525 FTAVLDEMVEFMGE
+525 FISVLDELVEFMGDD
-539 EKIAYSK
+539 KIAYSK

-562 VPPSKDEVFI
+562 IPPSKDEVFV
-572 TTVDRMKKPSTKIA
+572 TTVDRMKKPSTKVA
-586 FVLGVNDGNF
+586 FILGVNDGNF

-603 DLISENEKESL
+603 DLISESEKKSL
-614 KTLGFNFSNNN
+614 KSFGLNFSNNN
-625 LLKTTDEQFLSYK
+625 LIKTTDEQFLSYK
-638 TFSIAKEK
+638 AFSIAKEK
-646 LYITFPIS
+646 LYITYPNS
-654 DLEGKSLLVSRFVKK
+654 DLAGKAMLISRFVKK
-669 IKFIFENLEVE
+669 IKFIFENLKIEIIE
-680 SIDYLKDF
+680 PLKDF
-688 SITDIFETF
+688 SIRDIFTIF

-708 NIEALNSNKLSE
+708 NIENLNSNKMSE
-720 NDKFNFREIIDF
+720 NEKFNFKEIIEF
-732 LIEDEDYKYKIEIL
+732 LVQDENYRYKIEML

-753 KGTENIK
+753 NETKNIGDFTK
-760 DYTSFLYESGNVSI
+760 YLYENGNVSI
-774 SKLENFMRCPFSYF
+774 SKLENFMRCPFSF
-788 INYGLRAKEREV
+788 FMNYGLRAKEREV
-800 YDFSPADYGTYCH
+800 YEFSSADYGTYCH

-831 TIDREFIQREVEK
+831 TIDREFIQMEVEK

-861 KYKYFSTIT
+861 KYKYFSSIT
-870 HKNIVESI
+870 QKNIVESI

-890 IPTSFETEFGDES
+890 VPTGFETEFGDKS

-952 KVYAGLQLQLFVY
+952 QVYAGLQLQLFVY

-977 KPAGLFYSDFNTN
+977 KPAGLFYSDFTTN
-990 LVGFETYSKMLDMN
+990 FVGFETYSKMLDMN
-1004 DESFHSEKL
+1004 DESYHSEKL

-1041 NSEILP
+1041 TSEILP

-1118 KHNKYNNIKNL
+1118 KHNKYNNVKNL
-1129 LTKDRPNEI
+1129 LTKDRPNEV

>member
-11 GADRTD
+11 GADRT
-17 KILELCFEEAK
+17 KKLLELCFEEA
-28 REDKKP
+28 RRDDRKP
-34 IYILVPEKF
+34 IFILVPEKF
-43 TYEMEKRLSEKL
+43 TYEMEKRLSEMF

-77 IVFTNVGGL
+77 IIFTSVGGL
-86 KERRLTTSAR
+86 KERKLTTSAR
-96 SLLTFKAMDIVSKD
+96 SLLTFKAINKVSKD
-110 LITFKSDDFKMG
+110 LVTFKSNDLKMG
-122 FVNNIMD
+122 FVNNVMD

-139 SVTDVFSL
+139 SVLDVFAMS
-147 KENVKNESL
+147 ENIENESL
-156 KFKMQDLY
+156 KVKMSDLHKIY
-164 NIYKSYENLIDKKYS
+164 NSYESLIEKKYL
-179 DTEDTLNIFAEKLDD
+179 DTEDTLNIFARKLDD

-216 LVIEKLIYF
+216 LVIEKLITF
-225 SKNIYFSLLTDFKNL
+225 SKNIYFSLLTDFRNL
-240 HSKMNMFLRS
+240 NSKMNMFQRS
-250 NSTILNIKNICEKY
+250 NSTFLNIKSICEKN
-264 NIPLF
+264 NIPLID
-269 ENISLSNESYYNSE
+269 NIFISNEKYYDAK
-283 DLSFLEKN
+283 DLAFLEKN
-291 IGTFSPK
+291 IGGFSPK
-298 PYSKDSENIR
+298 TYSEISENIR
-308 ILKSK
+308 ILQFK
-313 NIYDEVSFVAEEISK
+313 NIYEEVSFIAEEILK
-328 LVKTKG
+328 LIRTG
-334 YRYND
+334 NFRYND
-339 ITLCMRSL
+339 ITLCMRNL
-347 DEYSYIL
+347 DDYSYIIK
-354 ERVFDDYNID
+354 RVFEDYRID
-364 YFLDEKISIMENP
+364 YFLDKKISVMENP
-377 IIILILSI
+377 IMILILSI
-385 LDMKDKKYSYD
+385 LDMKDKNYSYD
-396 SVFRYLKSGLT
+396 SIFRYLKSGLT
-407 GIPDE
+407 GISDE

-422 ANGIKGNRWFDESWN
+422 ANGIKGSQWFDETWD
-437 KSIVHSVEE
+437 KPILHSFEE
-446 ESDDEKLVKI
+446 DSDDEKLAKI
-456 NEIKNMV
+456 NEIKNLV
-463 ITPIKNLHA
+463 VTPIKNLHE

-477 NTVKDICK
+477 NTVKEICK

-494 GLFDRINNLVMNF
+494 ELFERINEFVKNF

-525 FTAVLDEMVEFMGE
+525 FISVLDELVEFMGDD
-539 EKIAYSK
+539 KIAYSK

-562 VPPSKDEVFI
+562 IPPSKDEVFV

-669 IKFIFENLEVE
+669 IKFIFENLKVV

-688 SITDIFETF
+688 SIMDIFETF

-753 KGTENIK
+753 KETENIK

-831 TIDREFIQREVEK
+831 TIDREFIQMEVEK

-861 KYKYFSTIT
+861 KYKYFSSIT
-870 HKNIVESI
+870 QKNIVESI

-890 IPTSFETEFGDES
+890 VPTGFETEFGDKS

-952 KVYAGLQLQLFVY
+952 QVYAGLQLQLFVY

-977 KPAGLFYSDFNTN
+977 KPAGLFYSDFTTN
-990 LVGFETYSKMLDMN
+990 FVGFETYSKMLDMN
-1004 DESFHSEKL
+1004 DESYHSEKL

-1041 NSEILP
+1041 TSEILP

-1118 KHNKYNNIKNL
+1118 KHNKYNNVKNL
-1129 LTKDRPNEI
+1129 LTKDRPNEV

>member
-17 KILELCFEEAK
+17 KILDLCFEEAK

-96 SLLTFKAMDIVSKD
+96 SLLTFKAMDMVSKD

-139 SVTDVFSL
+139 SVSDVFSL
-147 KENVKNESL
+147 TENVKNESL

-264 NIPLF
+264 NILLL
-269 ENISLSNESYYNSE
+269 ENISLSNKSYYNSE

-308 ILKSK
+308 LLKFK
-313 NIYDEVSFVAEEISK
+313 TIYDEVSFAAEEISK

-347 DEYSYIL
+347 DEYSYII

-385 LDMKDKKYSYD
+385 LDMKDKNYSYD

-494 GLFDRINNLVMNF
+494 GLFDRINELVLNF

-614 KTLGFNFSNNN
+614 KTLGLNFSNNN

-646 LYITFPIS
+646 LYITFPVS

-688 SITDIFETF
+688 SIMDIFETF

-708 NIEALNSNKLSE
+708 NIESLNSNKLSE

-753 KGTENIK
+753 KETENIK

-831 TIDREFIQREVEK
+831 TIDREFIKREVEK

-861 KYKYFSTIT
+861 KYKYFSSIT
-870 HKNIVESI
+870 QKNIVESI

-890 IPTSFETEFGDES
+890 IPIGFETAFGDES

-916 IKLVGKIDRIDVF
+916 IKLVGKIDRIDIF

-952 KVYAGLQLQLFVY
+952 QVYAGLQLQLFVY

-1041 NSEILP
+1041 ASEILP

-1077 NKTKDICEEI
+1077 DKTKDICEEI

-1129 LTKDRPNEI
+1129 LTKDKPNEV
-1138 FELMNS
+1138 FEKMNS

>member
-55 EDEKNIDPNFRIR
+55 ENEKNIDPNFRIR

-96 SLLTFKAMDIVSKD
+96 SLLTFKAMDLVSKD

-139 SVTDVFSL
+139 SVTDVFL
-147 KENVKNESL
+147 LTENVKNESL

-179 DTEDTLNIFAEKLDD
+179 DTEDTLNIFAQKLDD

-240 HSKMNMFLRS
+240 HSKMNMFARS
-250 NSTILNIKNICEKY
+250 NSTILNIKNICEKH
-264 NIPLF
+264 NIPLLG
-269 ENISLSNESYYNSE
+269 NVSLSNESYYDSD
-283 DLSFLEKN
+283 DLSFLEKSV
-291 IGTFSPK
+291 GDFSAK
-298 PYSKDSENIR
+298 PYYKDSENIR
-308 ILKSK
+308 IIKFK
-313 NIYDEVSFVAEEISK
+313 NIYDEVSFISEEISK
-328 LVKTKG
+328 LVKTKK

-347 DEYSYIL
+347 EEYSYII
-354 ERVFDDYNID
+354 ERVFDDYKID

-385 LDMKDKKYSYD
+385 LDMKDKNYSYD

-407 GIPDE
+407 GISNE

-422 ANGIKGNRWFDESWN
+422 ANDIKGNRWFDELWS

-446 ESDDEKLVKI
+446 ESDDEKLEKI
-456 NEIKNMV
+456 NEIKNLV
-463 ITPIKNLHA
+463 VAPIKNLHE

-494 GLFDRINNLVMNF
+494 GLFDRINEFVIDF

-525 FTAVLDEMVEFMGE
+525 FIGILDELVEFMGDH
-539 EKIAYSK
+539 KISYSK
-546 FINLIKT
+546 FLNLIKT
-553 ELENIELGI
+553 EIENIELGI
-562 VPPSKDEVFI
+562 VPPSKDEIFI

-586 FVLGVNDGNF
+586 FVLGVNEGNF

-603 DLISENEKESL
+603 DLISENEKENL
-614 KTLGFNFSNNN
+614 KTLGLNFSNNN
-625 LLKTTDEQFLSYK
+625 LIKTTDEQFLSYK

-646 LYITFPIS
+646 LYITYPVS

-669 IKFIFENLEVE
+669 MLFLYKNLEIE
-680 SIDYLKDF
+680 SIDFFKNF
-688 SITDIFETF
+688 TIMDIFETF

-708 NIEALNSNKLSE
+708 NIDALNSNKMSE
-720 NDKFNFREIIDF
+720 NDKYNFKEIIDF
-732 LIEDEDYKYKIEIL
+732 LMEDDDYKYKIEIL

-753 KGTENIK
+753 KETENIK

-774 SKLENFMRCPFSYF
+774 SKLENFVRCPFSYF

-820 KGVFENNIDWN
+820 KDVYENNIDWN

-844 LTKKMSEKS
+844 LTAKMAEKS

-861 KYKYFSTIT
+861 KYKYFSSIT

-890 IPTSFETEFGDES
+890 IPTGFETEFGDES
-903 IKPITYTLKNGKE
+903 IKPISYTLKNGKD

-929 KGENFDFLR
+929 KGENSDFLR

-952 KVYAGLQLQLFVY
+952 QVYAGLQLQLFVY
-965 MNAILSSNKERY
+965 MNAILSSNKDRY
-977 KPAGLFYSDFNTN
+977 KPAGLFYSDFTTN

-1004 DESFHSEKL
+1004 DDSFYSEKL

-1028 LKNLDRTLDADNL
+1028 LKNLDKTLEENRL
-1041 NSEILP
+1041 ISEILP

-1058 ASTLGLTTDEF
+1058 AGTLGLTTDEF
-1069 DIVNEFVL
+1069 EIVNEFVL

-1087 YSGNIDIRPF
+1087 YDGNIDIKPF
-1097 RYKNKK
+1097 RYKDKK
-1103 PCDYCKYKSICRFDI
+1103 PCDYCKYKSICRFDV

-1129 LTKDRPNEI
+1129 VTKDKPNEV
-1138 FELMNS
+1138 FEKMELK
-1144 ENKEKRG
+1144 NKEKRG

>member
-11 GADRTD
+11 GADRT
-17 KILELCFEEAK
+17 KKLLELCFEEA
-28 REDKKP
+28 RRDDRKP
-34 IYILVPEKF
+34 IFILVPEKF
-43 TYEMEKRLSEKL
+43 TYEMEKRLSEMF

-77 IVFTNVGGL
+77 IIFTSVGGL
-86 KERRLTTSAR
+86 KERKLTTSAR
-96 SLLTFKAMDIVSKD
+96 SLLTFKAINKVSKD
-110 LITFKSDDFKMG
+110 LVTFKSNDLKMG
-122 FVNNIMD
+122 FVNNVMD

-139 SVTDVFSL
+139 SVLDVFAMS
-147 KENVKNESL
+147 ENIENESL
-156 KFKMQDLY
+156 KVKMSDLHKIY
-164 NIYKSYENLIDKKYS
+164 NSYESLIEKKYL
-179 DTEDTLNIFAEKLDD
+179 DTEDTLNIFARKLDD

-216 LVIEKLIYF
+216 LVIEKLITF
-225 SKNIYFSLLTDFKNL
+225 SKNIYFSLLTDFRNL
-240 HSKMNMFLRS
+240 NSKMNMFQRS
-250 NSTILNIKNICEKY
+250 NSTFLNIKSICEKN
-264 NIPLF
+264 NIPLID
-269 ENISLSNESYYNSE
+269 NIFISNEKYYDAK
-283 DLSFLEKN
+283 DLAFLEKN
-291 IGTFSPK
+291 IGGFSPK
-298 PYSKDSENIR
+298 TYSEISENIR
-308 ILKSK
+308 ILQFK
-313 NIYDEVSFVAEEISK
+313 NIYEEVSFIAEEILK
-328 LVKTKG
+328 LIRTG
-334 YRYND
+334 NFRYND
-339 ITLCMRSL
+339 ITLCMRNL
-347 DEYSYIL
+347 DDYSYIIK
-354 ERVFDDYNID
+354 RVFEDYRID
-364 YFLDEKISIMENP
+364 YFLDKKISVLENP
-377 IIILILSI
+377 IMILILSI
-385 LDMKDKKYSYD
+385 LDMKDKNYSYD
-396 SVFRYLKSGLT
+396 SIFRYLKSGLT
-407 GIPDE
+407 GISDE

-422 ANGIKGNRWFDESWN
+422 ANGIKGSQWFYETWD
-437 KSIVHSVEE
+437 KPILHSFEE
-446 ESDDEKLVKI
+446 DSDDEKLAKI
-456 NEIKNMV
+456 NEIKNLV
-463 ITPIKNLHA
+463 VTPIKNLHE

-477 NTVKDICK
+477 NTVKEICK

-494 GLFDRINNLVMNF
+494 GLFERINEFVENF

-525 FTAVLDEMVEFMGE
+525 FISVLDELVEFMGDD
-539 EKIAYSK
+539 KIAYSK

-562 VPPSKDEVFI
+562 IPPSKDEVFI

-669 IKFIFENLEVE
+669 IKFIFENLKVV

-688 SITDIFETF
+688 SIMDIFETF

-753 KGTENIK
+753 KETENIK

-831 TIDREFIQREVEK
+831 TIDREFIQMEVEK

-861 KYKYFSTIT
+861 KYKYFSSIT
-870 HKNIVESI
+870 QKNIVESI

-890 IPTSFETEFGDES
+890 VPTGFETEFGDKS

-952 KVYAGLQLQLFVY
+952 QVYAGLQLQLFVY

-977 KPAGLFYSDFNTN
+977 KPAGLFYSDFTTN
-990 LVGFETYSKMLDMN
+990 FVGFETYSKMLDMN
-1004 DESFHSEKL
+1004 DESYHSEKL

-1041 NSEILP
+1041 TSEILP

-1118 KHNKYNNIKNL
+1118 KHNKYNNVKNL
-1129 LTKDRPNEI
+1129 LTKDRPNEV

>member
-1 MAVGFITGRF
+1 MAVGFITGRI

-17 KILELCFEEAK
+17 KILDLCFEEAK

-96 SLLTFKAMDIVSKD
+96 SLLTFKAMDLVSKD

-139 SVTDVFSL
+139 SVTDVFL
-147 KENVKNESL
+147 LTENVKNESL

-179 DTEDTLNIFAEKLDD
+179 DTEDTLNIFAQKLDD

-240 HSKMNMFLRS
+240 HSKMNMFARS
-250 NSTILNIKNICEKY
+250 NSTILNIKNICEKH
-264 NIPLF
+264 NIPLLG
-269 ENISLSNESYYNSE
+269 NVSLSNESYYDSD
-283 DLSFLEKN
+283 DLSFLEKSV
-291 IGTFSPK
+291 GDFSAK
-298 PYSKDSENIR
+298 PYYKDSENIR
-308 ILKSK
+308 IIKFK
-313 NIYDEVSFVAEEISK
+313 NIYDEVSFISEEISK
-328 LVKTKG
+328 LVKTKK

-347 DEYSYIL
+347 EEYSYII
-354 ERVFDDYNID
+354 ERVFDDYKID

-385 LDMKDKKYSYD
+385 LDMKDKNYSYD

-407 GIPDE
+407 GISNE

-422 ANGIKGNRWFDESWN
+422 ANDIKGNRWFDELWS

-446 ESDDEKLVKI
+446 ESDDEKLEKI
-456 NEIKNMV
+456 NEIKNLV
-463 ITPIKNLHA
+463 VAPIKNLHE

-494 GLFDRINNLVMNF
+494 GLFDRINEFVIDF

-525 FTAVLDEMVEFMGE
+525 FIGILDELVEFMGDH
-539 EKIAYSK
+539 KISYSK
-546 FINLIKT
+546 FLNLIKT
-553 ELENIELGI
+553 EIENIELGI
-562 VPPSKDEVFI
+562 VPPSKDEIFI

-586 FVLGVNDGNF
+586 FVLGVNEGNF

-603 DLISENEKESL
+603 DLISENEKENL
-614 KTLGFNFSNNN
+614 KTLGLNFSNNN
-625 LLKTTDEQFLSYK
+625 LIKTTDEQFLSYK

-646 LYITFPIS
+646 LYITYPVS

-669 IKFIFENLEVE
+669 MLFLYKNLEIE
-680 SIDYLKDF
+680 SIDFFKNF
-688 SITDIFETF
+688 TIMDIFETF

-708 NIEALNSNKLSE
+708 NIDALNSNKMSE
-720 NDKFNFREIIDF
+720 NDKYNFKEIIDF
-732 LIEDEDYKYKIEIL
+732 LMEDDDYKYKIEIL

-753 KGTENIK
+753 KETENIK

-774 SKLENFMRCPFSYF
+774 SKLENFVRCPFSYF

-820 KGVFENNIDWN
+820 KDVYENNIDWN

-844 LTKKMSEKS
+844 LTAKMAEKS

-861 KYKYFSTIT
+861 KYKYFSSIT

-890 IPTSFETEFGDES
+890 IPTGFETEFGDES
-903 IKPITYTLKNGKE
+903 IKPISYTLKNGKD

-929 KGENFDFLR
+929 KGENSDFLR

-952 KVYAGLQLQLFVY
+952 QVYAGLQLQLFVY
-965 MNAILSSNKERY
+965 MNAILSSNKDRY
-977 KPAGLFYSDFNTN
+977 KPAGLFYSDFTTN

-1004 DESFHSEKL
+1004 DDSFYSEKL

-1028 LKNLDRTLDADNL
+1028 LKNLDKTLEENRL
-1041 NSEILP
+1041 ISEILP

-1058 ASTLGLTTDEF
+1058 AGTLGLTTDEF
-1069 DIVNEFVL
+1069 EIVNEFVL

-1087 YSGNIDIRPF
+1087 YDGNIDIKPF
-1097 RYKNKK
+1097 RYKDKK
-1103 PCDYCKYKSICRFDI
+1103 PCDYCKYKSICRFDV

-1129 LTKDRPNEI
+1129 VTKDKPNEV
-1138 FELMNS
+1138 FEKMELK
-1144 ENKEKRG
+1144 NKEKRG

>member
-17 KILELCFEEAK
+17 NILELCFEEAK

-96 SLLTFKAMDIVSKD
+96 SLLTFKAMDMVSKD

-129 MIIEFKQNDF
+129 MIIEFKQN
-139 SVTDVFSL
+139 
-147 KENVKNESL
+147 
-156 KFKMQDLY
+156 
-164 NIYKSYENLIDKKYS
+164 YENLIDKKYS
-179 DTEDTLNIFAEKLDD
+179 DTEDTLNIFAQKLDD

-225 SKNIYFSLLTDFKNL
+225 SKNIYFSLLTDFRNL
-240 HSKMNMFLRS
+240 HSKINMFARS
-250 NSTILNIKNICEKY
+250 NSTILNIKNICEKH
-264 NIPLF
+264 NIPLLG
-269 ENISLSNESYYNSE
+269 NISLSNESYYNSD
-283 DLSFLEKN
+283 DLSFLEKSV
-291 IGTFSPK
+291 GDFSAK
-298 PYSKDSENIR
+298 PYYKDSENIR
-308 ILKSK
+308 IIKFK
-313 NIYDEVSFVAEEISK
+313 NIYDEVSFIAEEISK
-328 LVKTKG
+328 LVKTKK

-347 DEYSYIL
+347 EEYSYII
-354 ERVFDDYNID
+354 ERVFDDYKID

-385 LDMKDKKYSYD
+385 LDMKDKNYSYD

-407 GIPDE
+407 GISNE

-422 ANGIKGNRWFDESWN
+422 ANDIKGNRWFDELWS
-437 KSIVHSVEE
+437 KSIVHSIEE
-446 ESDDEKLVKI
+446 ESDDEKLEKI
-456 NEIKNMV
+456 NEIKNLV
-463 ITPIKNLHA
+463 VAPIKNLHE

-494 GLFDRINNLVMNF
+494 GLFDRINEFVTDF

-525 FTAVLDEMVEFMGE
+525 FIGILDELVEFMGDD
-539 EKIAYSK
+539 KISYSK
-546 FINLIKT
+546 FLNLIKT
-553 ELENIELGI
+553 EIENIELGI
-562 VPPSKDEVFI
+562 VPPSKDEIFI

-603 DLISENEKESL
+603 DLISENEKENL
-614 KTLGFNFSNNN
+614 KTLGLNFSNNN
-625 LLKTTDEQFLSYK
+625 LIKTTDEQFLSYK

-646 LYITFPIS
+646 LYITYPVS

-669 IKFIFENLEVE
+669 MLFLFKNLEIE
-680 SIDYLKDF
+680 SIDFFKNF
-688 SITDIFETF
+688 TIMDIFETF

-708 NIEALNSNKLSE
+708 NIDALNSNKMSE
-720 NDKFNFREIIDF
+720 NDKYNFKEIIDF
-732 LIEDEDYKYKIEIL
+732 LMEDDDYKYKIEIL

-753 KGTENIK
+753 KETENIK

-774 SKLENFMRCPFSYF
+774 SKLENFVRCPFSYF

-820 KGVFENNIDWN
+820 KGVYENNIDWN

-844 LTKKMSEKS
+844 LTAKMAEKS

-861 KYKYFSTIT
+861 KYKYFSSIT
-870 HKNIVESI
+870 QKNIVESI
-878 EIMAEQVRRGNF
+878 EIMAEQVRCGNF
-890 IPTSFETEFGDES
+890 IPTGFETEFGDES
-903 IKPITYTLKNGKE
+903 IKPISYTLKNGKE

-929 KGENFDFLR
+929 KGENSDFLR

-952 KVYAGLQLQLFVY
+952 QVYAGLQLQLFVY
-965 MNAILSSNKERY
+965 MNAILSSNKDRY
-977 KPAGLFYSDFNTN
+977 KPAGLFYSDFTTN
-990 LVGFETYSKMLDMN
+990 LVGFETYSKMLDMT
-1004 DESFHSEKL
+1004 DDSFYSEKL

-1028 LKNLDRTLDADNL
+1028 LKNLDKTLEENRL
-1041 NSEILP
+1041 TSEILP

-1058 ASTLGLTTDEF
+1058 AGTLGLTTDEF
-1069 DIVNEFVL
+1069 EIVNEFVL
-1077 NKTKDICEEI
+1077 NKTKDICEEF
-1087 YSGNIDIRPF
+1087 YDGNIDIKPF
-1097 RYKNKK
+1097 RYKDKK
-1103 PCDYCKYKSICRFDI
+1103 PCDYCKYKSICRFDV

-1129 LTKDRPNEI
+1129 LTKDKPNEV
-1138 FELMNS
+1138 FEKMELK
-1144 ENKEKRG
+1144 NKEKRG

>member
-17 KILELCFEEAK
+17 KILDLCFEEAK

-96 SLLTFKAMDIVSKD
+96 SLLTFKAMDMVSKD

-147 KENVKNESL
+147 TENVKNESL

-264 NIPLF
+264 NIPLL
-269 ENISLSNESYYNSE
+269 ENISLSNESYYNSK

-308 ILKSK
+308 LLKFK
-313 NIYDEVSFVAEEISK
+313 NIYDEVSFVVEEISK

-354 ERVFDDYNID
+354 ERVFDDYKID

-385 LDMKDKKYSYD
+385 LDMKDKNYSYD

-477 NTVKDICK
+477 NTIKDICK

-494 GLFDRINNLVMNF
+494 GLFDRINELVLNF

-669 IKFIFENLEVE
+669 IKFIFENLEVA

-688 SITDIFETF
+688 SIMDIFETF

-753 KGTENIK
+753 KETENIK
-760 DYTSFLYESGNVSI
+760 DYTSFLYESGKVSI
-774 SKLENFMRCPFSYF
+774 SKLENFMSCPFSYF
-788 INYGLRAKEREV
+788 INYGLRVKEREV
-800 YDFSPADYGTYCH
+800 YDFSTADYGTYCH

-831 TIDREFIQREVEK
+831 IIDREFIQREVEK
-844 LTKKMSEKS
+844 LTKKMYEKS

-890 IPTSFETEFGDES
+890 IPTGFETAFGDKS

-929 KGENFDFLR
+929 KEDNFDFIR
-938 IIDYKSSKR
+938 IIDYKSSKK

-977 KPAGLFYSDFNTN
+977 KPAGLFYCDFNTN
-990 LVGFETYSKMLDMN
+990 FVGFETYSKMLDMN
-1004 DESFHSEKL
+1004 DESYHSEKL

-1041 NSEILP
+1041 TSEILP
-1047 IKLKSKGQEIG
+1047 IKLKSKGQEMDERM
-1058 ASTLGLTTDEF
+1058 SGLTTDEF
-1069 DIVNEFVL
+1069 EIVNEFVL
-1077 NKTKDICEEI
+1077 NKAKDICEEI
-1087 YSGNIDIRPF
+1087 YAGNIDIKPF
-1097 RYKNKK
+1097 RYNKK
-1103 PCDYCKYKSICRFDI
+1103 TSCDYCIYKSICRFDI

-1129 LTKDRPNEI
+1129 LTKDKPNEV
-1138 FELMNS
+1138 FEKMNS
-1144 ENKEKRG
+1144 ENIEKRG

>member
-55 EDEKNIDPNFRIR
+55 ENEKNIDPNFRIR
-68 VVSFSTLSK
+68 VASFSTLSK
-77 IVFTNVGGL
+77 IIFTNVGGL

-96 SLLTFKAMDIVSKD
+96 SLLTFKAMDLVSKD

-147 KENVKNESL
+147 TENIKNESL

-179 DTEDTLNIFAEKLDD
+179 DTEDTLNIFAQKLDD

-240 HSKMNMFLRS
+240 HSKMNMFARS
-250 NSTILNIKNICEKY
+250 NSTILNIKNICEKH
-264 NIPLF
+264 NIPLLG
-269 ENISLSNESYYNSE
+269 NVSLSNESYYDSD
-283 DLSFLEKN
+283 DLSFLEKSV
-291 IGTFSPK
+291 GDFSAK
-298 PYSKDSENIR
+298 PYYKDSENIR
-308 ILKSK
+308 IIKFK
-313 NIYDEVSFVAEEISK
+313 NIYDEVSFISEEISK
-328 LVKTKG
+328 LVKTKK

-347 DEYSYIL
+347 EEYSYII
-354 ERVFDDYNID
+354 ERVFDDYKID

-385 LDMKDKKYSYD
+385 LDMKDKNYSYD

-407 GIPDE
+407 GISNE

-422 ANGIKGNRWFDESWN
+422 ANDIKGNRWFDELWS

-446 ESDDEKLVKI
+446 ESDDEKLEKI
-456 NEIKNMV
+456 NEIKNLV
-463 ITPIKNLHA
+463 VAPIKNLHE

-494 GLFDRINNLVMNF
+494 GLFDRINEFVTDF

-525 FTAVLDEMVEFMGE
+525 FIGILDELVEFMGDD
-539 EKIAYSK
+539 KISYSK
-546 FINLIKT
+546 FLNLIKT
-553 ELENIELGI
+553 EIENIELGI
-562 VPPSKDEVFI
+562 VPPSKDEIFI

-586 FVLGVNDGNF
+586 FVLGVNEGNF

-603 DLISENEKESL
+603 DLISENEKENL
-614 KTLGFNFSNNN
+614 KTLGLNFSNNN
-625 LLKTTDEQFLSYK
+625 LIKTTDEQFLSYK

-646 LYITFPIS
+646 LYITYPVS

-669 IKFIFENLEVE
+669 MLFLYKNLEIE
-680 SIDYLKDF
+680 SIDFFKNF
-688 SITDIFETF
+688 TIMDIFETF
-697 SKERLYQILVS
+697 SKDRLYQILVS
-708 NIEALNSNKLSE
+708 NIDALNSNKMSE
-720 NDKFNFREIIDF
+720 NDKYNFKEIIDF
-732 LIEDEDYKYKIEIL
+732 LMEDDDYKYKIEIL

-753 KGTENIK
+753 KETENIK

-774 SKLENFMRCPFSYF
+774 SKLENFVRCPFSYF

-820 KGVFENNIDWN
+820 KDVYENNIDWN

-844 LTKKMSEKS
+844 LTAKMAEKS

-861 KYKYFSTIT
+861 KYKYFSSIT

-890 IPTSFETEFGDES
+890 IPTGFETEFGDES
-903 IKPITYTLKNGKE
+903 IKPISYTLKNGKE

-929 KGENFDFLR
+929 KGENSDFLR

-952 KVYAGLQLQLFVY
+952 QVYAGLQLQLFVY
-965 MNAILSSNKERY
+965 MNAILSSNKDRY
-977 KPAGLFYSDFNTN
+977 KPAGLFYSDFTTN
-990 LVGFETYSKMLDMN
+990 LVGFETYSKMLDMT
-1004 DESFHSEKL
+1004 DDSFYSEKL

-1028 LKNLDRTLDADNL
+1028 LKNLDKTLEENRL
-1041 NSEILP
+1041 TSEILP

-1058 ASTLGLTTDEF
+1058 AGTLGLTTDEF
-1069 DIVNEFVL
+1069 EIVNEFVL

-1087 YSGNIDIRPF
+1087 YDGNIDIKPF
-1097 RYKNKK
+1097 RYKDKK
-1103 PCDYCKYKSICRFDI
+1103 PCDYCKYKSICRFDV

-1129 LTKDRPNEI
+1129 VTKDKPNEV
-1138 FELMNS
+1138 FEKMELK
-1144 ENKEKRG
+1144 NKEKRG

>member
-55 EDEKNIDPNFRIR
+55 ENEKNIDPNFRIR

-96 SLLTFKAMDIVSKD
+96 SLLTFKAMDLVSKD

-147 KENVKNESL
+147 TENIKNESL

-179 DTEDTLNIFAEKLDD
+179 DTEDTLNIFAQKLDD

-240 HSKMNMFLRS
+240 HSKMNMFARS
-250 NSTILNIKNICEKY
+250 NSTILNIKNICEKH
-264 NIPLF
+264 NIPLLG
-269 ENISLSNESYYNSE
+269 NVSLSNESYYNSD
-283 DLSFLEKN
+283 DLSFLEKSV
-291 IGTFSPK
+291 GDFSAK
-298 PYSKDSENIR
+298 PYYKDSENIR
-308 ILKSK
+308 IIKFK
-313 NIYDEVSFVAEEISK
+313 NIYVEVSFIAEEISK
-328 LVKTKG
+328 LVKTKK
-334 YRYND
+334 YRFND

-347 DEYSYIL
+347 EEYSYII
-354 ERVFDDYNID
+354 ERVFDDYKID

-385 LDMKDKKYSYD
+385 LDMKDKNYSYD

-407 GIPDE
+407 GISNE

-422 ANGIKGNRWFDESWN
+422 ANDIKGNRWFDESWS

-446 ESDDEKLVKI
+446 ESDDEKLKKI
-456 NEIKNMV
+456 NEIKNLV
-463 ITPIKNLHA
+463 VAPIKNLHE

-477 NTVKDICK
+477 NAIKDICK

-494 GLFDRINNLVMNF
+494 GLFDRINEFVTDF

-525 FTAVLDEMVEFMGE
+525 FIEILDELVEFMGDD
-539 EKIAYSK
+539 KISYSK
-546 FINLIKT
+546 FLNLIKT
-553 ELENIELGI
+553 EIENIELGI
-562 VPPSKDEVFI
+562 VPPSKDEIFI

-603 DLISENEKESL
+603 DLISENEKENL
-614 KTLGFNFSNNN
+614 KTLGLNFSNNN
-625 LLKTTDEQFLSYK
+625 LIKTTDEQFLSYK

-646 LYITFPIS
+646 LYITYPIS

-669 IKFIFENLEVE
+669 MLFLFKNLEIE
-680 SIDYLKDF
+680 SIDFFKNF
-688 SITDIFETF
+688 TIMDIFETF

-708 NIEALNSNKLSE
+708 NIDALNSNKMSE
-720 NDKFNFREIIDF
+720 NDKYNFKEIIDF
-732 LIEDEDYKYKIEIL
+732 LMEDDDYKYKIEIL

-753 KGTENIK
+753 KETENIK

-774 SKLENFMRCPFSYF
+774 SKLENFVRCPFSYF
-788 INYGLRAKEREV
+788 INYGLKAKEREV

-820 KGVFENNIDWN
+820 KGVYENNIDWN

-844 LTKKMSEKS
+844 LTAKMAEKS

-861 KYKYFSTIT
+861 KYKYFSSIT

-890 IPTSFETEFGDES
+890 IPTGFETEFGDES
-903 IKPITYTLKNGKE
+903 IKPISYTLKNGKD

-929 KGENFDFLR
+929 KGENSDFLR

-952 KVYAGLQLQLFVY
+952 QVYAGLQLQLFVY
-965 MNAILSSNKERY
+965 MNAILSSNKDRY
-977 KPAGLFYSDFNTN
+977 KPAGLFYSDFTTN
-990 LVGFETYSKMLDMN
+990 LVGFETYSKMLDMT
-1004 DESFHSEKL
+1004 DDSFYSEKL

-1028 LKNLDRTLDADNL
+1028 LKNLDKTLEENRL
-1041 NSEILP
+1041 TSEILP

-1058 ASTLGLTTDEF
+1058 AGTLGLTTDEF
-1069 DIVNEFVL
+1069 EIVNEFVL

-1087 YSGNIDIRPF
+1087 YDGNIDIKPF
-1097 RYKNKK
+1097 RYKDKK
-1103 PCDYCKYKSICRFDI
+1103 PCDYCKYKSICRFDV

-1129 LTKDRPNEI
+1129 VTKDKPNEV
-1138 FELMNS
+1138 FEKMELK
-1144 ENKEKRG
+1144 NKEKRG